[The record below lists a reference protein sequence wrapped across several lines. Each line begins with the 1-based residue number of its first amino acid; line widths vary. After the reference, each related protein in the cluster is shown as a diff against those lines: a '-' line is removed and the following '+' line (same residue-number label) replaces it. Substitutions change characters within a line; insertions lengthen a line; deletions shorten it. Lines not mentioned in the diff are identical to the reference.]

1 MNYDSRGVLDL
12 VLILVLVSVLN
23 IEDKYRLVV
32 ILYIPAANWG
42 KFGVSWMLEVSE
54 FSGKCD
60 GLEDL
65 GLLVLGLFLPMNL
78 LVKCWRGVDIRHSYN
93 KAQY

>member
-1 MNYDSRGVLDL
+1 MNYDSRGVLDV

-23 IEDKYRLVV
+23 IEDRFKMY

-42 KFGVSWMLEVSE
+42 KFGVSWILEVSE
-54 FSGKCD
+54 YSGKCD
-60 GLEDL
+60 GLKDS

-78 LVKCWRGVDIRHSYN
+78 LIKCWRGADIRHNYN